1 MEVEAGAGVTG
12 GECQEDF
19 SWKKKP
25 LWTAQKYIKLH
36 QRLQKFFALS
46 VLDTQLVMHAV
57 N

>member
-36 QRLQKFFALS
+36 QRLQKVFALS